1 MIAPAMVFST
11 MFELICSYISQETM
25 TTSLIIH
32 DVIIISRF
40 CSGGGRT

>member
-32 DVIIISRF
+32 DVISRF